1 MQNSNLTPEQY
12 EREIPL
18 EPGSPGQRLI
28 SGLLFDGHW
37 QYRRRAEAGK
47 TSWTQLPMASDL
59 AGPADPYGTDRKST
73 RLNSSHLVISYAV
86 YCLSINKLA
95 TMR

>member
-59 AGPADPYGTDRKST
+59 AGPADPYGT
-73 RLNSSHLVISYAV
+73 
-86 YCLSINKLA
+86 
-95 TMR
+95 